1 MSTQKLLRDILSELP
16 KGAYAEY
23 GRKHIR
29 INLPN
34 GRFVMTAC
42 SPKDEDT
49 ACRVT
54 LRKAMREMQR

>member
-16 KGAYAEY
+16 GAYVEH

-29 INLPN
+29 VVLPN

-42 SPKDEDT
+42 SPKDEDI